1 MKRLLVSVRDA
12 AEARIAL
19 DCGVDLIDIKEP
31 NQGALGAADPS
42 VWREVLGCIEGG
54 VPVSCA
60 LGELTGAAQTAQ
72 HVPDGMAFIK
82 VGLAGA
88 ATLEDWPDRWAKL
101 LTTRPANCAAAAVVY
116 ADWRTAAAPTPEQ
129 VLEHAQRLGC
139 TALLVDTFDKRHGH
153 VFDHWP
159 TTSLNE
165 FLANASRAGLITL
178 LGGGLTW
185 NALEAAI
192 STPADYLAIRG
203 LACSGHRTNS
213 IDKTACQQLA
223 DRIHTNSQ
231 H

>member
-12 AEARIAL
+12 AEARIVL

-42 VWREVLGCIEGG
+42 VWREVLGCLEGR

-60 LGELTGAAQTAQ
+60 LGELASAAQAAE

-82 VGLAGA
+82 VGLARA
-88 ATLEDWPDRWAKL
+88 AASDDWRDRWARL
-101 LTTRPANCAAAAVVY
+101 LATRPAGCAAAAVVY
-116 ADWRTAAAPTPEQ
+116 ADWQTAAAPAPSQ
-129 VLEHAQRLGC
+129 VLKHALRLGC

-159 TTSLNE
+159 TAALNV
-165 FLANASRAGLITL
+165 FLSEAAHTGLTTL

-185 NALEAAI
+185 DALATAMD
-192 STPADYLAIRG
+192 TPADYLAVRG
-203 LACSGHRTNS
+203 LACGGHRTDG
-213 IDKTACQQLA
+213 IDSNACRQLA
-223 DRIHTNSQ
+223 ERIHTNSQ